1 MMSLLRLTVFHLI
14 LLIGVQEI
22 FATSRQFS
30 YLPIDRNANHW
41 QRIQHMP
48 CTHKLFQDDFQGII
62 SCVLLSTYDAESFMV
77 GMNETHC
84 ILCYY
89 KVNNATLSS
98 STFQGTLQFEKGELP

>member
-48 CTHKLFQDDFQGII
+48 CTQKLFQDDFQGII